1 MAARTERHPA
11 ARRLREPPIAR
22 PKEQARSAP
31 AVVCLYSHLC
41 PGTNVY
47 PVGRKIGCNLF
58 PHTPSLTSVAFCM
71 LLQKK
76 AECYVNSL
84 LTDNDLLDQAF
95 GDLALVENENDNGSK
110 TETGQS

>member
-1 MAARTERHPA
+1 
-11 ARRLREPPIAR
+11 
-22 PKEQARSAP
+22 
-31 AVVCLYSHLC
+31 
-41 PGTNVY
+41 
-47 PVGRKIGCNLF
+47 
-58 PHTPSLTSVAFCM
+58 M